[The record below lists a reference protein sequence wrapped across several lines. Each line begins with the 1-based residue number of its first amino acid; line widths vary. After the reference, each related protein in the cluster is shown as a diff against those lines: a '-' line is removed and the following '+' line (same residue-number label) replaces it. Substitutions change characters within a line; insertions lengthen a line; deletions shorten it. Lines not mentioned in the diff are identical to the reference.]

1 LPTQIFLEVERARLT
16 RMLARIAEDRGK
28 PQEAADIMQEVAVET
43 YGALSKEEKVAFV
56 LEQVRL
62 VLDRGD
68 YARAQILAKKINTRT
83 FAELD
88 AAKDGEKKVPKRDST
103 IAPPEEVRMI
113 RLVLVAGEQSL
124 CASSRVCRERLR
136 WRS

>member
-1 LPTQIFLEVERARLT
+1 MLKLWRVQIFLEVERARLT
-16 RMLARIAEDRGK
+16 RMLARIAEERGK

-68 YARAQILAKKINTRT
+68 FARAQILAKKVNPRT

-88 AAKDGEKKVPKRDST
+88 AGKDGEKKPPKRDST
-103 IAPPEEVRMI
+103 IAPPEEA
-113 RLVLVAGEQSL
+113 RLACLLDVA
-124 CASSRVCRERLR
+124 V
-136 WRS
+136 